1 MIETP
6 AVLTSGAVLAPAG
19 LHSATVTLDELGLL
33 VHLLRIDE
41 LPVVLDAS
49 SRFDTAA
56 ARDAAFVGAARTL
69 ADRGLLDHG
78 DPHPD
83 LADRLRTLA
92 RPDREIALRRY
103 TGDSVD
109 RLCVALGPLGGVVAR
124 REENSVVLQP
134 CSVPIRDILCGTA
147 GFAGL
152 MIRPVNAV
160 TAGLVEALS
169 DCADP
174 AATARKL
181 AALGV
186 GAREAGVL
194 AAALATCLAR
204 TEIVAMRHA
213 DGRSAPLGAPVAVI
227 DTDHGRILGTSSAAT
242 DGTAWSTLGP
252 GGDARIR
259 QAGGP
264 GRRGLTS
271 PTRAMD

>member
-6 AVLTSGAVLAPAG
+6 AVLTSGAVLGPAG
-19 LHSATVTLDELGLL
+19 LPSATLTLDELGLL

-41 LPVVLDAS
+41 LPVALDAS

-69 ADRGLLDHG
+69 TGRGLLDHG

-92 RPDREIALRRY
+92 RPDREVALRRY
-103 TGDSVD
+103 TGDGD
-109 RLCVALGPLGGVVAR
+109 GGRLCVALGPLGGVVAHC
-124 REENSVVLQP
+124 EENSVVLQP
-134 CSVPIRDILCGTA
+134 CSVPIRDLLCGTA
-147 GFAGL
+147 GFARPL
-152 MIRPVNAV
+152 MFEPVNAV

-181 AALGV
+181 ATLGV
-186 GAREAGVL
+186 AAREAGVL
-194 AAALATCLAR
+194 AAALATCFAR
-204 TEIVAMRHA
+204 TEIVAMRRA

-227 DTDHGRILGTSSAAT
+227 DTDHGRILGTSSTAT

-252 GGDARIR
+252 GGDARVR
-259 QAGGP
+259 QAVGALVGEV
-264 GRRGLTS
+264 
-271 PTRAMD
+271 

>member
-19 LHSATVTLDELGLL
+19 PPSATLTLDELGLL

-83 LADRLRTLA
+83 LADRLRILA
-92 RPDREIALRRY
+92 RPDREVALRRY
-103 TGDSVD
+103 TGDGVD
-109 RLCVALGPLGGVVAR
+109 RLCVAQGPLGGAMAR

-134 CSVPIRDILCGTA
+134 CSVPIRDLLCGTA
-147 GFAGL
+147 GFARPL
-152 MIRPVNAV
+152 MFGPVNAV
-160 TAGLVEALS
+160 TAGLVETLS

-181 AALGV
+181 ATLGV
-186 GAREAGVL
+186 AAREAGVL
-194 AAALATCLAR
+194 AAALATCFAR
-204 TEIVAMRHA
+204 TEIVAMRRA

-227 DTDHGRILGTSSAAT
+227 DTDHGRILGTSSTAT

-252 GGDARIR
+252 GGDARVR
-259 QAGGP
+259 QAVGALVGEV
-264 GRRGLTS
+264 
-271 PTRAMD
+271 